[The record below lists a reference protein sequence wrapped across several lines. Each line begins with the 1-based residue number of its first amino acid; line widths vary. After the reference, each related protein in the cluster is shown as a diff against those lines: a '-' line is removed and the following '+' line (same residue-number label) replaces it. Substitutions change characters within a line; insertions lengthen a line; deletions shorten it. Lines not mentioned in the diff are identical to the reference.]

1 MPISFNGS
9 SDSSPSEKSDG
20 FDYYNAIRD
29 GNWGIPTKC
38 YCGRDVEKG
47 NVVGGNLH
55 GKTRFRC
62 PLNLTEVDG
71 EHLHKWW
78 EEAIEE
84 EFSKYCSR
92 KDKREEGP
100 PAWQVPMFEPIHE
113 KIRIMIDRITELET
127 QLFKELRSMRSAIS
141 ILRARGGRGSR

>member
-1 MPISFNGS
+1 
-9 SDSSPSEKSDG
+9 
-20 FDYYNAIRD
+20 
-29 GNWGIPTKC
+29 
-38 YCGRDVEKG
+38 
-47 NVVGGNLH
+47 
-55 GKTRFRC
+55 
-62 PLNLTEVDG
+62 VDG

-113 KIRIMIDRITELET
+113 KIRIMNDRITDLET

>member
-38 YCGRDVEKG
+38 YGGRDVEKG
-47 NVVGGNLH
+47 NVVGGNHH

-78 EEAIEE
+78 EEATEE
-84 EFSKYCSR
+84 KFSKYCSR

-113 KIRIMIDRITELET
+113 KIRIMNDRITELET
-127 QLFKELRSMRSAIS
+127 QLFKELRSIRTAIS

>member
-29 GNWGIPTKC
+29 RNWGILTKC
-38 YCGRDVEKG
+38 YCGKDVEKG

-55 GKTRFRC
+55 GKTRFRS

-71 EHLHKWW
+71 EHLQKWW

-84 EFSKYCSR
+84 EYTKYCSQ
-92 KDKREEGP
+92 KDKREE
-100 PAWQVPMFEPIHE
+100 
-113 KIRIMIDRITELET
+113 
-127 QLFKELRSMRSAIS
+127 
-141 ILRARGGRGSR
+141 

>member
-47 NVVGGNLH
+47 NVVGGNHH

-62 PLNLTEVDG
+62 PLNLTE
-71 EHLHKWW
+71 
-78 EEAIEE
+78 
-84 EFSKYCSR
+84 
-92 KDKREEGP
+92 DKREEGP
-100 PAWQVPMFEPIHE
+100 PALQVPMFEPIHE
-113 KIRIMIDRITELET
+113 KICIMNDRITELET
-127 QLFKELRSMRSAIS
+127 QLFKELRSIRSAIS

>member
-29 GNWGIPTKC
+29 RNWGILTKC
-38 YCGRDVEKG
+38 YCGKDVEKG

-55 GKTRFRC
+55 GKTRFRS

-84 EFSKYCSR
+84 EFSKYYSR

-113 KIRIMIDRITELET
+113 KIRIMNDRITDLET
-127 QLFKELRSMRSAIS
+127 
-141 ILRARGGRGSR
+141 